1 MKIAII
7 TPSYPPSIGGNAT
20 TSARLADGLKARG
33 ISTIIFLPE
42 QLKEQKN
49 PEKLEK
55 FRPDIVQA
63 FHAYKSGIIGSEI
76 CKKLGI
82 PMVVTITGTDVN
94 INLFQDEKKDKVKG
108 ILNFAKAIVVFHKS
122 MMEKIV
128 KELPHIKNKIKII
141 KQTVKLKHK
150 HCEIRKKLGISKND
164 IVFFL
169 PAAIRQIKYEN
180 FHLDEFIKLN
190 KKYSIKLVLA
200 GPVLDENF
208 AKGFLDEIKK
218 HKWIYYIPKIPHDE
232 IKCVFEDIDVALN
245 TSITEGGMANAVLE
259 AMSIGKPVLA
269 SAIEGNKS
277 IIKNGHNGLIF
288 QNKDDFYK
296 KAEKLI
302 LDENLRVGLGKNAK
316 NFIRK
321 NFHYEDEI
329 NDYIKIY
336 KKLFKKWFRQILE
349 K

>member
-20 TSARLADGLKARG
+20 TSARLADGLKSKR
-33 ISTIIFLPE
+33 IKTTVFLPE
-42 QLKEQKN
+42 QLKEKKN
-49 PEKLEK
+49 LEKLEK
-55 FRPDIVQA
+55 SKPDIVQA
-63 FHAYKSGIIGSEI
+63 FHAYKSGIIGSET

-82 PMVVTITGTDVN
+82 PLVVTITGTDVN
-94 INLFQDEKKDKVKG
+94 INLFQDEKKDKVKE
-108 ILNFAKAIVVFHKS
+108 ILNFAKTIVVFHKS
-122 MMEKIV
+122 IKAKIL
-128 KELPHIKNKIKII
+128 KELPHIKNKIRTI

-180 FHLDEFIKLN
+180 FHLQEFVKLN
-190 KKYSIKLVLA
+190 KKYGIKLVLA
-200 GPVLDENF
+200 GPVLDESF
-208 AKGFLDEIKK
+208 AKGFLDQIKK

-259 AMSIGKPVLA
+259 AMSVGKPVLA
-269 SAIEGNKS
+269 SAIEGNRS
-277 IIKNGHNGLIF
+277 VIKDNYNGLIF
-288 QNKDDFYK
+288 EGKNDFYK
-296 KAEKLI
+296 NAQKLI
-302 LDENLRVGLGKNAK
+302 LSYKLRKKLGKNAK

-321 NFHYEDEI
+321 NFHYRNEI
-329 NDYIKIY
+329 NGYASLYRKALGLAKY
-336 KKLFKKWFRQILE
+336 
-349 K
+349 

>member
-20 TSARLADGLKARG
+20 TSSRLADGLESKG
-33 ISTIIFLPE
+33 IKTIVFLPE

-49 PEKLEK
+49 FEKLEK

-82 PMVVTITGTDVN
+82 PLIVTITGTDVN
-94 INLFQDEKKDKVKG
+94 INLFQDEKKGKVKE
-108 ILNFAKAIVVFHKS
+108 IMEFAKEIVVFHKS
-122 MMEKIV
+122 MMEKLV
-128 KELPHIKNKIKII
+128 RELPQVKNKIKII
-141 KQTVKLKHK
+141 KQTVKLKHR
-150 HCEIRKKLGISKND
+150 HCEIRKKLGILKND
-164 IVFFL
+164 FVFFL

-180 FHLDEFIKLN
+180 FHLEKFVKLN
-190 KKYSIKLVLA
+190 EKYGVRLILA
-200 GPVLDENF
+200 GPVLDDTF
-208 AKGFLDEIKK
+208 ANKFFKEIKQYS
-218 HKWIYYIPKIPHDE
+218 WIHYLPKIHHDE
-232 IKCVFEDIDVALN
+232 IKCVFEDIDAALN

-269 SAIEGNKS
+269 SAIEGNIS
-277 IIKNGHNGLIF
+277 IIKDGYNSMIF
-288 QNKDDFYK
+288 SNPDDFYK

-302 LDENLRVGLGKNAK
+302 LDKKLKMKLGKNAK

-321 NFHYEDEI
+321 NFHYKDEI
-329 NDYIKIY
+329 NGYVKIY
-336 KKLFKKWFRQILE
+336 TEVLG
-349 K
+349 